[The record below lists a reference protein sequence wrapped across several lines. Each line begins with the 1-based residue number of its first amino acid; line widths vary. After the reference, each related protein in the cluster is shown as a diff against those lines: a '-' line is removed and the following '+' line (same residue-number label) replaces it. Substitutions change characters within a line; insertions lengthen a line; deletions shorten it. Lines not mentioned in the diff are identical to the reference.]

1 MEKNFARRDKSTHVD
16 HLREDVRELLLRR
29 NEHDFNP
36 LVDDQPAEIEL
47 PAKEMGCLRS
57 DTEFATEIIGCGI
70 IDEEHD
76 GYFEVNFEIACKLYG
91 KYNTFA

>member
-16 HLREDVRELLLRR
+16 HLREDVRKLLLRR